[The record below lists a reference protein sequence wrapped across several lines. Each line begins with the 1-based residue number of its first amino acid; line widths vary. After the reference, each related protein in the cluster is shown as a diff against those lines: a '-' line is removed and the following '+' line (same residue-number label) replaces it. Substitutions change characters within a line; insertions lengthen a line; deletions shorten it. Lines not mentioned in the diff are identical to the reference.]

1 MEFSTSRLEKL
12 AIASCSVMLFLAV
25 FNSCSGGLSD
35 VEDQEL
41 GSPKS
46 SESATATTASRASE
60 SPIVVSP
67 AASKAITVPP
77 TGTPG
82 NIDSKGTSSPTPTDT
97 AIPSPLPTNTSSPTP
112 TDTAI
117 PSPLPTNTSSPTPT
131 HTPTPDMFRGY
142 DTPATATPAPT
153 STPIPTPTP
162 TSTPTP
168 TPLASATG
176 SVAVNNYS
184 FSPSSVTIR
193 SGGKVTWSFQSGT
206 HTATGSV
213 FNSGTKMAG
222 QSFEYTFNS
231 AGTYGYVCSFHG
243 SMTGTVTVQ

>member
-1 MEFSTSRLEKL
+1 MEFSTSRLERL
-12 AIASCSVMLFLAV
+12 VIASCSVMLFLAV
-25 FNSCSGGLSD
+25 FNSCSGGVSD
-35 VEDQEL
+35 VEDQGL

-46 SESATATTASRASE
+46 SESATATAASRALDS
-60 SPIVVSP
+60 STVVSP
-67 AASKAITVPP
+67 AIPKTIAVPP

-82 NIDSKGTSSPTPTDT
+82 NTDGEETSSPTPTET
-97 AIPSPLPTNTSSPTP
+97 AIPTPLPTNTSS
-112 TDTAI
+112 
-117 PSPLPTNTSSPTPT
+117 PT

-142 DTPATATPAPT
+142 ATTATATPTPSPT
-153 STPIPTPTP
+153 STP
-162 TSTPTP
+162 TPTP
-168 TPLASATG
+168 TPLASATA
-176 SVAVNNYS
+176 SVTVNNYN

-206 HTATGSV
+206 HTATGSA

-243 SMTGTVTVQ
+243 SMTGTVTVK

>member
-12 AIASCSVMLFLAV
+12 AIVSCSVMLFLAV

-67 AASKAITVPP
+67 AASRAITVPP

-112 TDTAI
+112 T
-117 PSPLPTNTSSPTPT
+117 
-131 HTPTPDMFRGY
+131 PTPDMFRGY

-153 STPIPTPTP
+153 STPIPTPT
-162 TSTPTP
+162 STP

-176 SVAVNNYS
+176 SVAVNNYN

>member
-1 MEFSTSRLEKL
+1 MGFSTSRLEKL
-12 AIASCSVMLFLAV
+12 AIVSCSVMLFLAV
-25 FNSCSGGLSD
+25 FNSCSGGVSFVGSGVGD

-46 SESATATTASRASE
+46 SESATATTASRASD
-60 SPIVVSP
+60 SAIVVSP
-67 AASKAITVPP
+67 AASTAITVPP
-77 TGTPG
+77 TGTSG
-82 NIDSKGTSSPTPTDT
+82 NIESKG
-97 AIPSPLPTNTSSPTP
+97 TSSPTP

-153 STPIPTPTP
+153 P
-162 TSTPTP
+162 TPTP

-176 SVAVNNYS
+176 SVAVNNYN